1 METERS
7 YDLIITIVN
16 RGFADLVMDAA
27 RDFGASGGTI
37 MHARGTGIHEAEKFF
52 GISIQPEKDVVLIL
66 ANRENKKQIMQSI
79 KERAGLNK
87 EGRGISFALP
97 VDDVCGIV
105 HLEKD
110 IDWFEN
116 KCALF

>member
-1 METERS
+1 METQLS

-27 RDFGASGGTI
+27 RGSGASGGTI

-66 ANRENKKQIMQSI
+66 TNRDNKKQIMTSI
-79 KERAGLNK
+79 KEKAGLNK
-87 EGRGISFALP
+87 EGKGISFALP

-105 HLEKD
+105 HMEKD
-110 IDWFEN
+110 FTKE
-116 KCALF
+116 